1 MEIPS
6 QYADYGRKKRPT
18 LCAILS
24 PSGFTKRIVHFVAG
38 ELKRMSY
45 AVEITRKQFI
55 S

>member
-6 QYADYGRKKRPT
+6 QYADYGTKMMST
-18 LCAILS
+18 LCAISS
-24 PSGFTKRIVHFVAG
+24 PSGFTKRIVPVVAG